1 MIFTFN
7 GVETR
12 VEDFTINAKGYNV
25 FEFPGINP
33 QTVGDNIGITVYA
46 YVDGNLVS
54 LTYDKAY
61 SVRTYCV
68 NQLGKT
74 TITAAT
80 RTLLSDLLI
89 YGEKSQV
96 YQKYNLDNL
105 ITTGLE
111 LTGST
116 FTSLDASYDKQ
127 QMVGTASTAAAFK
140 GVTLQLSGKMTL
152 VVSMLV
158 DDISK
163 YTVTAE
169 IGGTVYTYDAD
180 DLVYNATNGRYQL
193 FFDELKASAFNES
206 ITFSILENGEVVGQ
220 QLVYSVNTYI
230 QRNQNKAT
238 GDLLELLKAIYN
250 YGAAAAKVAGVA

>member
-1 MIFTFN
+1 M
-7 GVETR
+7 
-12 VEDFTINAKGYNV
+12 
-25 FEFPGINP
+25 
-33 QTVGDNIGITVYA
+33 
-46 YVDGNLVS
+46 S
-54 LTYDKAY
+54 
-61 SVRTYCV
+61 
-68 NQLGKT
+68 
-74 TITAAT
+74 
-80 RTLLSDLLI
+80 
-89 YGEKSQV
+89 
-96 YQKYNLDNL
+96 
-105 ITTGLE
+105 

-127 QMVGTASTAAAFK
+127 QMVGTASSAAAFK

-206 ITFSILENGEVVGQ
+206 ITFSILENGQVVGQ